1 MPVVVRL
8 QHEASLHDL
17 FFKISFRSH
26 CLLHLYLILQSQGD
40 ASTSLSCMWQGDHHV
55 GDINNNIKE
64 TLFDPSVYVTEKRAM
79 MKVMMMTVDCLV
91 LGGKIAK
98 VQSLSQVKGGNI
110 LHFLID
116 ESFPSRL
123 MVPANI
129 CSTGLPWKFALRFW
143 NLWGTVQSIW
153 LLHVTRWLRKVLHG
167 SCASTNGE
175 FRIDLPLCHLLALI
189 MKVVVVFCLFQ
200 ACNSI

>member
-1 MPVVVRL
+1 
-8 QHEASLHDL
+8 
-17 FFKISFRSH
+17 
-26 CLLHLYLILQSQGD
+26 
-40 ASTSLSCMWQGDHHV
+40 
-55 GDINNNIKE
+55 
-64 TLFDPSVYVTEKRAM
+64 M

-129 CSTGLPWKFALRFW
+129 CSTGLP
-143 NLWGTVQSIW
+143 
-153 LLHVTRWLRKVLHG
+153 
-167 SCASTNGE
+167 
-175 FRIDLPLCHLLALI
+175 
-189 MKVVVVFCLFQ
+189 
-200 ACNSI
+200 